1 MNNVSLL
8 TFDEGIAKIGLNKS
22 GLRVEGFRTDGTSN
36 YLANLNCQGQTWA
49 AVVRL
54 PAKGAG
60 LQEFLGEKRQALVA
74 VEYLVEVLR
83 DGIDVG
89 FDCVLKF
96 GGVSCLVGNAS
107 TQDFLRYQAEAP
119 PISLVDNIHHGQ
131 KQIQGFRYPDALPDD
146 TRDYI
151 LRYDGPFYL
160 SRGAPA
166 WETLEEYPG
175 LEEPVAHALASLHL
189 ATGSG
194 IPVPYDSALRV
205 LHEIEADLLKSVE
218 GWSPQVGSKEQM
230 ALAKALKKWKA
241 ADDADRLAIVRRE
254 RFLRTSRGKEAYRTA
269 FERAVGQQKLPDHT
283 MSCFSH
289 GDCHGGNFILV
300 RYQYVL
306 NHPEVM
312 VDRIFLNDIFAKDES
327 LFEVAITIDEKNA
340 QIIHNVPTDKNR
352 AAILARR
359 HMHHEIHPVD
369 LDNGTGTTEE
379 TKVLHLYDALSY
391 SLSMSNIT
399 KLWGAHIDAA
409 QVLSHYYDGLG
420 GTA

>member
-1 MNNVSLL
+1 MNQYVLS
-8 TFDEGIAKIGLNKS
+8 FDEGIAKIGLNKS

-54 PAKGAG
+54 PAKGAD

-96 GGVSCLVGNAS
+96 DGVSCLVENAS
-107 TQDFLRYQAEAP
+107 TQAFLRYQAEAP
-119 PISLVDNIHHGQ
+119 PISLVDNIDQRQ
-131 KQIQGFRYPDALPDD
+131 KEIQGFRYPQGLPDD

-151 LRYDGPFYL
+151 LRYSGPFYL

-166 WETLEEYPG
+166 WETLEEYPEF
-175 LEEPVAHALASLHL
+175 EEPVAHALALLHL

-194 IPVPYDSALRV
+194 VLVSYDSALRV
-205 LHEIEADLLKSVE
+205 LREIEADLLKGVE
-218 GWSPQVGSKEQM
+218 GWSPEDGSKEQL

-254 RFLRTSRGKEAYRTA
+254 RFLRTSRGKDVYRTA
-269 FERAVGQQKLPDHT
+269 FERAVGRQKLPDHP
-283 MSCFSH
+283 MSSFCH

-300 RYQYVL
+300 RYHYVL

-312 VDRIFLNDIFAKDES
+312 VDRIFLNEIFANDQS

-340 QIIHNVPTDKNR
+340 QIIHSAPSDKNR
-352 AAILARR
+352 SAILARR
-359 HMHHEIHPVD
+359 CVHHEIHPVD
-369 LDNGTGTTEE
+369 LDNGTGTTEG

-399 KLWGAHIDAA
+399 RLWGAHVDAA

-420 GTA
+420 GMA